1 MEGLVR
7 TRQDVHAEW
16 RRKFRRVLHRGVICS
31 DLLLNNAGNAH
42 TRSFHWDFLQKV
54 CVFRVY
60 IPLEAKNVSLFSL
73 NPKPSASSTPSWSST
88 DVYGFTHYSH
98 LDRAVQWLTY
108 QQRLMDPIR
117 HTVDIAPVFA
127 HWPQWEILSPWAEG
141 RPRPSFHHIQAFY
154 LPNIH
159 RNSSHPKH
167 HVQAMWDL
175 WPSVPNTVGTGLSL
189 KEVG

>member
-7 TRQDVHAEW
+7 TGHGVHAEW
-16 RRKFRRVLHRGVICS
+16 RRKFRGLLNGRVTRS
-31 DLLLNNAGNAH
+31 DLHLNNAGNAH
-42 TRSFHWDFLQKV
+42 TLSFCWDFLQKV
-54 CVFRVY
+54 YVFRVY
-60 IPLEAKNVSLFSL
+60 IPLETKNAPLFFL

-88 DVYGFTHYSH
+88 DVYGFTHCSH

-117 HTVDIAPVFA
+117 HMVGIAPMFT
-127 HWPQWEILSPWAEG
+127 HRLQWEILSPWAG
-141 RPRPSFHHIQAFY
+141 HPRPSFHNIKTLY

-159 RNSSHPKH
+159 RNSSHAKC

-175 WPSVPNTVGTGLSL
+175 WPSVQTQPVQ
-189 KEVG
+189 VCH